1 MPFYEHP
8 AFVPLSII
16 FGTILLIIFT
26 VFLFSYLSRRSK
38 YRMIE
43 RLAEKGT
50 VLTPEMLAGITSN
63 GRSSG
68 LDKNPVSSGIFLMC
82 IGVALAIFFWG
93 MDGFQ
98 LPWNGGDFLPV
109 IGIFPFMVGL
119 ARVLGARAASRE
131 EPKV

>member
-1 MPFYEHP
+1 MPFFEHP
-8 AFVPLSII
+8 AFAPLTII
-16 FGTILLIIFT
+16 FGSILLIIFT
-26 VFLFSYLSRRSK
+26 VLLFSYLSRRSK

-63 GRSSG
+63 GRG
-68 LDKNPVSSGIFLMC
+68 GVADKNPVTSGIFLMC

-93 MDGFQ
+93 LDGFQ
-98 LPWNGGDFLPV
+98 APWNGGDFLPV

-119 ARVLGARAASRE
+119 ARVLGARAAGRDES
-131 EPKV
+131 K